1 MLANPSASRGV
12 KPPPIT
18 PRPPEMTSIIRG
30 AERSSPSNTIAK
42 PEVQILQS
50 LTKHFPCVT
59 EQFLMIDGAGKRI
72 GVERHEERGAVSRR
86 SRRTTAQT
94 YSEQYNH
101 QAQNNHGDV
110 APFYASRP
118 GSQGTAFLIGSRD
131 AHQLTQL
138 RLSFLELRG
147 RQATWRGWWSRGDSN
162 P

>member
-1 MLANPSASRGV
+1 MLANPSASRGE
-12 KPPPIT
+12 KLPPIT
-18 PRPPEMTSIIRG
+18 TRPPEMTSIIRG
-30 AERSSPSNTIAK
+30 AERSSPSSTMAK
-42 PEVQILQS
+42 SEALILQS

-86 SRRTTAQT
+86 SRRTTAQR
-94 YSEQYNH
+94 YNEQYNR
-101 QAQNNHGDV
+101 QAHNTHSDAAQFD
-110 APFYASRP
+110 ASHA

-138 RLSFLELRG
+138 RLSFLELRA